1 MSANPITV
9 KAQWALYGKTADN
22 EGYRVVACSTGDLTR
37 EHFADALN
45 RFQLGTPDSLPQVSV
60 SYLRHGAEQGTSYL
74 ALAIQRSAEEGQ
86 RYADGVLQ
94 FDNQGRDTTFTS
106 YLCLPYR
113 PLVQVSYLDMYQ
125 VLQDIKLPVQNGPPI
140 EVTIT
145 VPAQRVL
152 AIDPL
157 AMRVAPLLLTGTP
170 VCVVGAER
178 TSLTERLR
186 FIDAVMTL
194 LPYGYRSKMTAA
206 TWTRETYRDHRFRLF
221 FSSVPRVSKPPD
233 YAVTWGE
240 PDDAAIAGGEAGVYH
255 DWLAETIYPL
265 ERLAALRPEL
275 GFGEKAALN
284 AFESAAGTLP
294 RPPTDSADSREP
306 LRPPV
311 ESGEID
317 FAEQTLIRCVEHA
330 NAPTLIK
337 LRSDIARLRNYAK
350 TGEID
355 GPRRERYRK
364 LITSLGL
371 LKHNDRI
378 EKQEGKLYDALLAL
392 AFGTPLDYDGY
403 CQLEECL
410 ELEPGQPPHQALLA
424 AIERA
429 EMSVPVTC
437 GIVYWHQ
444 RTADEKKLNK
454 WLLSEDLDIAELI
467 GLLAADWRHPQ
478 HARIICDVALDYLW
492 KARGRYE
499 SVTVRRAL
507 QQHGYLAGALHFRHR
522 GKDQYQISALYQFL
536 KAAYQQG
543 IDKQDIVLILAG
555 PSGPPTPAL
564 LAAVLMHLRR
574 EADCRV
580 AQEAYSYG
588 SLMRMG
594 LDSATTSRLGRP
606 TMLMA
611 SEVMKLTVMERP
623 QLGAGQP

>member
-1 MSANPITV
+1 VSANPITV

-125 VLQDIKLPVQNGPPI
+125 VLQDIKLPVQNGPPLD
-140 EVTIT
+140 VTIT

-265 ERLAALRPEL
+265 ERLAALHTEL
-275 GFGEKAALN
+275 GFGEKAALK

-294 RPPTDSADSREP
+294 RPWPRAAP
-306 LRPPV
+306 L
-311 ESGEID
+311 GGD
-317 FAEQTLIRCVEHA
+317 FVEQTLHRCAEAARAPSPIR
-330 NAPTLIK
+330 

-350 TGEID
+350 SGEID
-355 GPRRERYRK
+355 GARRERYRK
-364 LITSLGL
+364 LIARLRL
-371 LKHNDRI
+371 LRQNDRI
-378 EKQEGKLYDALLAL
+378 EKQQGRLYDALLAL
-392 AFGTPLDYDGY
+392 AFGTPLLYDGY
-403 CQLEECL
+403 CQIEECL
-410 ELEPGQPPHQALLA
+410 GLDPGQPPHQELLA

-429 EMSVPVTC
+429 GMSTPVTA
-437 GIVYWHQ
+437 GIVYWHL

-454 WLLSEDLDIAELI
+454 WLLSEQLDIAELT
-467 GLLAADWRHPQ
+467 GLLAAEWRHPQ
-478 HARIICDVALDYLW
+478 HARIICDLTLDSLRKASDRHQPKQVQHALR
-492 KARGRYE
+492 K
-499 SVTVRRAL
+499 
-507 QQHGYLAGALHFRHR
+507 HGYLAAALQAHHP
-522 GKDQYQISALYQFL
+522 GQDQYQVSTLYQFL
-536 KAAYQQG
+536 KAAYPDG
-543 IDKQDIVLILAG
+543 LTRADAVRILAG
-555 PSGPPTPAL
+555 TSGTPTSALLGAVLLQLPQPADWKVAREAYAHGSIRRMALDPGTATRLEERAPAL
-564 LAAVLMHLRR
+564 DWTAVTENRP
-574 EADCRV
+574 V
-580 AQEAYSYG
+580 AE
-588 SLMRMG
+588 
-594 LDSATTSRLGRP
+594 P
-606 TMLMA
+606 
-611 SEVMKLTVMERP
+611 P
-623 QLGAGQP
+623 P